1 MSNPDLPP
9 EILDFIVDILRDQPE
24 ALKRCCLVSKS
35 WVPRTRKY
43 LFAEITFRTEKG
55 LKLWKKTFPNPSTSP
70 AHYAKTLFIQCSQVV
85 VAADA
90 EPGGWITG
98 FSSVVSLRVESRAL
112 FANGSFSLAP
122 FHGLSPA
129 AKSLRI
135 IIPSLPPPQIINL
148 VLSFPLL
155 EDLAVTTSFRMSTDN
170 DDGSDKVL
178 TTVQPSSLPKFTGS
192 LELYL
197 MGGMK
202 RVTGR
207 LLSLP
212 GGIHF
217 QKLALTC
224 FHEAD
229 RLAAMALVEGCSHA
243 LESLKIS
250 DCCGVSIQRMR
261 LHRQLTSVSS

>member
-1 MSNPDLPP
+1 MSNPSLPP
-9 EILDFIVDILRDQPE
+9 EILDYIIDLLYYQPE
-24 ALKRCCLVSKS
+24 TLKRCCLVSKS
-35 WVPRTRKY
+35 WISRTRKH
-43 LFAEITFRTEKG
+43 LFVDIRFRTEKR
-55 LKLWKKTFPNPSTSP
+55 LKLWKKMFPDPSTSP
-70 AHYAKTLFIQCSQVV
+70 AHYAETLFIQCSQVV

-98 FSSVVSLRVESRAL
+98 FSSVVSLRVESRVS
-112 FANGSFSLAP
+112 FANGSFSLVP

-129 AKSLRI
+129 VKSLRI
-135 IIPSLPPPQIINL
+135 IIPALPPPRIINL

-155 EDLAVTTSFRMSTDN
+155 EDLAVTTSFRMLTDN
-170 DDGSDKVL
+170 DDGSHKVL
-178 TTVQPSSLPKFTGS
+178 TAIQPSSLPKFTGS

-202 RVTGR
+202 RVTGQ

-224 FHEAD
+224 YHEAD
-229 RLAAMALVEGCSHA
+229 RLAVMALVEGCSHA

-250 DCCGVSIQRMR
+250 DFCGVSIQRMR